1 MIYNREFNSM
11 KVVAKHNNWLLY
23 SDGENYILNSR
34 CDYGIGEETA
44 TFLLKVD
51 EVSRYLKFGEEV
63 IHELSDSARSSSG
76 KHYYEKQRPISDELM
91 KEYYKAKSEY
101 IHKYI
106 R

>member
-44 TFLLKVD
+44 TF
-51 EVSRYLKFGEEV
+51 Y
-63 IHELSDSARSSSG
+63 
-76 KHYYEKQRPISDELM
+76 
-91 KEYYKAKSEY
+91 
-101 IHKYI
+101 
-106 R
+106 